1 MLTIGSRRP
10 ARHRLCDMNS
20 NENDESYEVVVKHD
34 LIGVLHNASFQTLNQ
49 AYAYLRAFGQNC
61 PLIATSTSSSAA
73 LSMTSTTPGSAF
85 LHLALTISLKRT
97 ATNAPKI
104 SDSEPAAV
112 GRRSINSH
120 SSAILTALETYLHR
134 LSSACRLS
142 IA

>member
-1 MLTIGSRRP
+1 
-10 ARHRLCDMNS
+10 MNS

-73 LSMTSTTPGSAF
+73 LSMTSTTPESAF

-97 ATNAPKI
+97 ATNPVRI
-104 SDSEPAAV
+104 AV
-112 GRRSINSH
+112 DDIRPRSLTCLAIKND
-120 SSAILTALETYLHR
+120 SSALLSIGPGWYHS
-134 LSSACRLS
+134 LSSRVVSLFKF
-142 IA
+142 